1 MSLTIADIWA
11 AARTIE
17 GQVVKTP
24 AIRAARLS
32 ADLGLDLFLKLEN
45 MQATGSFKERGAIN
59 KLSSLTAEQRKAG
72 VIAMSAGNH
81 AQAVAYHATRMGIPS
96 TVVMPDFAPLTKIER
111 TEAFGARVILS
122 GDTLDAS
129 AEAASAIAEAEGLTL
144 VHPYD
149 DEQVI
154 AGQGTIGLE
163 LMDQRPGLEVLV
175 VPIGGGGLI
184 SGIALAAKALKPDIE
199 IYGVEAAFYPS
210 MHHAVN
216 GLDPRCGGHTLADG
230 IAVKNPGRLTRPVI
244 ERCVDDIILVDEGA
258 IESAIAAL
266 AEKQK
271 LVAEGAGAAGV
282 AALLAQPGRFRN
294 RRVGVVICG
303 GNLDNRILAGVL
315 TRGLVRDGRMA
326 SLRIQITDR
335 PGVLARIAQVIGE
348 AGGNIIEVHHQRHFQ
363 DIPVRNA
370 EIDVLVE
377 TRSAA
382 ERDALVDR
390 LAAIGFPTR
399 VLSNQSMYIQRPGK

>member
-1 MSLTIADIWA
+1 MSVTIADIWA

-17 GQVVKTP
+17 GHVVQTP

-32 ADLGLDLFLKLEN
+32 DDLGLDLFLKLEN

-59 KLSSLTAEQRKAG
+59 KLSSLTAEQRRAG

-111 TEAFGARVILS
+111 TEAFGARVVLE

-129 AEAASAIAEAEGLTL
+129 AHAAAEIAEAEGLTL

-149 DEQVI
+149 DEHVI

-163 LMDQRPGLEVLV
+163 LMNQRPGLEVLV

-184 SGIALAAKALKPDIE
+184 SGIALAAKALKPTIE
-199 IYGVEAAFYPS
+199 IVGVEAAFYPS
-210 MHHAVN
+210 MHNAVK
-216 GLDPRCGGHTLADG
+216 GLDPGCGGHTLADG

-244 ERCVDDIILVDEGA
+244 EACVDDIVLVDEGA

-282 AALLAQPGRFRN
+282 AALLAHAARFRG
-294 RRVGVVICG
+294 RQVGVVVCG

-335 PGVLARIAQVIGE
+335 PGVLGTIAQVIGE
-348 AGGNIIEVHHQRHFQ
+348 SGGNIIEVHHQRHFQ

-382 ERDALVDR
+382 DRDALVDR

-399 VLSNQSMYIQRPGK
+399 VLSNQSMYIKRPGK